1 MWGVQMPKYFFNP
14 NQKTNETITL
24 SGETAHHLL
33 HVLRMS
39 PGEALILCDGAETD
53 YAVTIEQTGKK
64 PEILC
69 KINSHYPS
77 LSEPH
82 TKIVL
87 YQGLPK
93 ADKLD
98 LIIQKC
104 VELGV
109 SKIIPVATSRS
120 VVRIKGDKK
129 TARYQRI
136 AESAAG
142 QSMRGIIPTVDD
154 AISFEAAVKQ
164 LDKTHLTLVAYEAE
178 KTCTLKQALKLCKS
192 KNINIWIG
200 PEGGFAGEEI
210 SALTNHG
217 AIPITLGKRILRT
230 ETAAIATVAQILC
243 LTED

>member
-1 MWGVQMPKYFFNP
+1 MPKYFFTP
-14 NQKTNETITL
+14 DQKTNDLITL

-39 PGEALILCDGAETD
+39 PGEKVILCDGAETD
-53 YAVTIEQTGKK
+53 YMTVIEETNPKK
-64 PEILC
+64 PLIICRTE
-69 KINSHYPS
+69 SSTPS
-77 LSEPH
+77 LSEPL

-93 ADKLD
+93 ADKLEF
-98 LIIQKC
+98 IIQKC

-109 SKIIPVATSRS
+109 NEIIPVATSRS

-142 QSMRGIIPTVDD
+142 QSMRGIIPKVSD
-154 AISFEAAVKQ
+154 AIFFEGAVKR
-164 LDKTHLTLVAYEAE
+164 LDKTHLTLVAYETE
-178 KTCTLKQALKLCKS
+178 KTCTLKEVLSQSSNKH
-192 KNINIWIG
+192 INIWIG
-200 PEGGFAGEEI
+200 PEGGFTEEEI
-210 SALTNHG
+210 STLTEHG
-217 AIPITLGKRILRT
+217 AIPITLGERILRT

-243 LTED
+243 LTEG